1 MFLYFFI
8 FYYRLHCLVHNTH
21 SLVLQC
27 LSSSG
32 VFDDWTILFAYLTGF
47 KTVLPLS
54 VKDVFCV
61 YAVCLCPFFLSAF
74 IGVMWPGQFLITS
87 NSCKTTTPG
96 GDGCMCT
103 FCCLRNG
110 QNRPVGGCFLQPDV
124 EKRA

>member
-32 VFDDWTILFAYLTGF
+32 VFDDWIILFAYLTGF

-54 VKDVFCV
+54 VKDVFLSV
-61 YAVCLCPFFLSAF
+61 YSVSE
-74 IGVMWPGQFLITS
+74 
-87 NSCKTTTPG
+87 
-96 GDGCMCT
+96 
-103 FCCLRNG
+103 
-110 QNRPVGGCFLQPDV
+110 PVIPLWVYWSHVAWKVF
-124 EKRA
+124 K

>member
-32 VFDDWTILFAYLTGF
+32 VFDDWIILFAYLTGF

-54 VKDVFCV
+54 VKDVFLCV
-61 YAVCLCPFFLSAF
+61 CSVSVPVLPLCFYWSHAAWKVFNNVQQL
-74 IGVMWPGQFLITS
+74 
-87 NSCKTTTPG
+87 
-96 GDGCMCT
+96 
-103 FCCLRNG
+103 
-110 QNRPVGGCFLQPDV
+110 QNYDPWWRWVHVHVLLL
-124 EKRA
+124 A